1 MQQEEARD
9 KGQMLAALKRRAYQH
24 GLSEDDA
31 EDVLQQARLRYFLR
45 RGVDYL
51 DHAEPQSALMN
62 KIIRGVIA
70 DHQRQHKRRQR
81 AEHRFAAMHTTGF
94 DENALF
100 NQLLVKEILARLPVR
115 WRKVAYWLL
124 QGLSWREIAQ
134 RLNSQVGT
142 VSVQFRRALDKACK
156 ELGIECRK
164 KKLSS
169 GIKDGSARKRKLPY
183 SKPEVMNDETMDRLA
198 FDSNTDGGRNDDC
211 CSDPDSES
219 SGGGGLAPRVATAAK
234 LDKHVAIAVT
244 SSIPLIR
251 PHALTALLIAAKHPF
266 AAQSMVDQLAT
277 PASSGGRSVV
287 LGLTRYIAR
296 PTEMKNATP
305 LLGKFPARGILV

>member
-1 MQQEEARD
+1 MQQEEVRD
-9 KGQMLAALKRRAYQH
+9 KGQMLAALKRRACQH

-31 EDVLQQARLRYFLR
+31 EDVLQQARIRYFLR

-51 DHAEPQSALMN
+51 DDAEPQPALMN

-70 DHQRQHKRRQR
+70 DYQRQRKRCQR
-81 AEHRFAAMHTTGF
+81 AEQHFAAMHTPCF
-94 DENALF
+94 EEDALL
-100 NQLLVKEILARLPVR
+100 NQLLVKEILARLPAR

-164 KKLSS
+164 KKSPS
-169 GIKDGSARKRKLPY
+169 GIKDGSTRKR
-183 SKPEVMNDETMDRLA
+183 
-198 FDSNTDGGRNDDC
+198 
-211 CSDPDSES
+211 
-219 SGGGGLAPRVATAAK
+219 
-234 LDKHVAIAVT
+234 
-244 SSIPLIR
+244 
-251 PHALTALLIAAKHPF
+251 
-266 AAQSMVDQLAT
+266 
-277 PASSGGRSVV
+277 
-287 LGLTRYIAR
+287 
-296 PTEMKNATP
+296 KNATP